1 MMEKKIRITLE
12 GTEMSV
18 EHSDGVDINDSAY
31 MLLTA
36 AAATMVQ
43 GNVSRKL
50 SGELF
55 NDAYSQ
61 AAKIMS
67 GSDSGLDE

>member
-1 MMEKKIRITLE
+1 MMKQEIKITLE

-18 EHSDGVDINDSAY
+18 KHSDGVDINDSAY

-43 GNVSRKL
+43 GNASRKVAIR
-50 SGELF
+50 LF
-55 NDAYSQ
+55 DDAYAK
-61 AAKIMS
+61 AAKVLS
-67 GSDSGLDE
+67 NVDDLPSE

>member
-1 MMEKKIRITLE
+1 MMKQEIKITLE

-18 EHSDGVDINDSAY
+18 KHSDGVDINDSAY

-43 GNVSRKL
+43 GNASRKVAIR
-50 SGELF
+50 LF
-55 NDAYSQ
+55 DDAYTK
-61 AAKIMS
+61 AAKVLS
-67 GSDSGLDE
+67 NVDDLPSE